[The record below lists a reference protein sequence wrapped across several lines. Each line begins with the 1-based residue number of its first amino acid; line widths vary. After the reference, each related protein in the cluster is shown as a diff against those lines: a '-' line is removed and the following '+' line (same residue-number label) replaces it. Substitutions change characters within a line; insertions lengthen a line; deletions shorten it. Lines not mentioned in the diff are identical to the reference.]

1 MGWPSEERT
10 SRASAVQLTFYGQV
24 KSYDYMPLLLSVG
37 PRPLSLIRA
46 LYLASAARAF
56 VLGGYIS
63 LLSLVSAKVVANH
76 RWATGVEAYSPG
88 AWSDSS

>member
-24 KSYDYMPLLLSVG
+24 KSYDYMPLLSALRAY
-37 PRPLSLIRA
+37 PRA
-46 LYLASAARAF
+46 LYLASVAAAGEGVRSS
-56 VLGGYIS
+56 YIS

-88 AWSDSS
+88 VPPPN